1 MITSLWMQGIRVA
14 NSKGKWRRMAP
25 VLLSD
30 IVQDQFIYSL
40 GIWSS
45 FSWCWSTTLYIFIY
59 WVKCASCL
67 YAALCQVGPQ
77 FTRRPTTVRVS
88 FWSNLGIHIS
98 LLYYLHVGPASK
110 AVFHLR
116 LYTHRPPLGVAAPCA
131 ASAGASREAGAVQ
144 APLLSPKPATQFH
157 LLSLAVAATPP
168 IGRSNFIFSSSGRSN
183 LLTLPP
189 RKLTNSPRRTR
200 QIMARPP
207 ARPSCPSHGV
217 CSSLCRLRSEK

>member
-67 YAALCQVGPQ
+67 YVVLCQVGPQ

-116 LYTHRPPLGVAAPCA
+116 LLHTPT
-131 ASAGASREAGAVQ
+131 ASRCRSSMRGQRRGEQGGRRGPGAPALSKAGDAVSSSQ
-144 APLLSPKPATQFH
+144 PRGRRDSADRLEQFH
-157 LLSLAVAATPP
+157 LQQQ
-168 IGRSNFIFSSSGRSN
+168 
-183 LLTLPP
+183 
-189 RKLTNSPRRTR
+189 R
-200 QIMARPP
+200 Q
-207 ARPSCPSHGV
+207 
-217 CSSLCRLRSEK
+217 E